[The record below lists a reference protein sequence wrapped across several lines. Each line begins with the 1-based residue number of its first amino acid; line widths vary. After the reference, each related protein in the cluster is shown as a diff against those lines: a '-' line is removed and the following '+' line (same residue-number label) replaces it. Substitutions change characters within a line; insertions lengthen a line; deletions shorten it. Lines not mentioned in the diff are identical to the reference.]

1 MTKETSVKAGR
12 PWKTVAKFATYNEAD
27 QKRTLLIGEDEKND
41 TKVKRFSDNN
51 EFPFVVKTRLKEEF
65 VVKKKNSKNKKRSK
79 NKEKQK

>member
-1 MTKETSVKAGR
+1 MKDSNIKAGR

-27 QKRTLLIGEDEKND
+27 QKRILLISEDEKND

-51 EFPFVVKTRLKEEF
+51 QFPFVVKTRLKEEF
-65 VVKKKNSKNKKRSK
+65 VVKKKKPK